1 MIGGRIQLL
10 SIVFTLFGLALQQ
23 CYLVYVGEL
32 SFFMFIIGVII
43 ASTGIVLSFIA
54 SDKDPKLIRYT
65 LLLVCLMY
73 FSLVIMPFVRFR
85 ALSGDDMLY
94 EFVAAEST
102 EVHGWNTFA
111 SIQSLHADPGHT
123 AYLSCVGVTILPSI
137 IHEITGLGLVDV
149 MKFVLSV
156 IVSLTPVLIYI
167 NAKEIFSS
175 QKLAVLS
182 SIIFSES
189 YFAFSSVNV
198 QGMRQSI
205 AVLFVLLAFFT
216 IARLIGTRGRKAY
229 FIMLVFSLFGIFSN
243 HYTTAYLSIGLFFFL
258 MVSSHLILKAKTL
271 RRLLKVEIRFQHKQF
286 SPVTFCFIFLL
297 ISFLTWSFAIPS
309 SPFPVHLSNLAG
321 LLNPKTV
328 PIPDNITTKFALSGS
343 PLGPWVDNWLRL
355 GVILSFLG
363 FLSLLLRKKDLK
375 KFLWL
380 VGSGMFF
387 GLFLFVT
394 FVPSVSTL
402 YGGILRVY
410 VTGFFFF
417 CVLEAIALLEL
428 SKKLKGILL
437 IFLFLNLPI
446 QMLLPVNQRYV
457 LYHPEESVSPF
468 DAVSN
473 IYATEA
479 EFAAASWMKSHVPA
493 EEYISV
499 DYRGYVNLYYANHF
513 LFRSTTGGGDYLY
526 SSRYMW
532 FHQFALEYG
541 LWFEK
546 DGTKTFNSS
555 LAIAKSNIIYND
567 KTMLLMKP

>member
-1 MIGGRIQLL
+1 MTIGRIQLL
-10 SIVFTLFGLALQQ
+10 SVVFTLFGLALQQ
-23 CYLVYVGEL
+23 CYLVYVVEL
-32 SFFMFIIGVII
+32 SFSVFIIGVMI
-43 ASTGIVLSFIA
+43 ASAGIVLSFMA
-54 SDKDPKLIRYT
+54 SDKNPILTKYI

-85 ALSGDDMLY
+85 SLSGDDMLY
-94 EFVAAEST
+94 EFLAAEST

-111 SIQSLHADPGHT
+111 SMQSLYVDPGHT

-137 IHEITGLGLVDV
+137 IHEITGLGLVEV
-149 MKFVLSV
+149 MKFVLSG

-175 QKLAVLS
+175 QKVAILS

-189 YFAFSSVNV
+189 YFAFSSVNI

-205 AVLFVLLAFFT
+205 AVLFVLLSFFT
-216 IARLIGTRGRKAY
+216 IARLVGTRGRKAY

-271 RRLLKVEIRFQHKQF
+271 RRLLKVEIGFQHKQS
-286 SPVTFCFIFLL
+286 SPVMFSLIFLL
-297 ISFLTWSFAIPS
+297 VSSLTWFFAIPS
-309 SPFPVHLSNLAG
+309 SPFPVHLSNLEG
-321 LLNPKTV
+321 LLSPRVV
-328 PIPDNITTKFALSGS
+328 PTPDFITTKFALSGS
-343 PLGPWVDNWLRL
+343 PLGPWVDNWLRF
-355 GVILSFLG
+355 GAVLSFLG

-375 KFLWL
+375 KFLWFI
-380 VGSGMFF
+380 GSGMFF
-387 GLFLFVT
+387 GLFLVVT
-394 FVPSVSTL
+394 LVPGISTL
-402 YGGILRVY
+402 YGGIMRVY

-417 CVLEAIALLEL
+417 CTLEAIALLEL
-428 SKKLKGILL
+428 SKRLKGVLL
-437 IFLFLNLPI
+437 VFLFLNLPM

-457 LYHPEESVSPF
+457 LYHPEESVSPI

-473 IYATEA
+473 IYTTEA
-479 EFAAASWMKSHVPA
+479 EFAAASWMRSHVPT

-513 LFRSTTGGGDYLY
+513 LLRSTTGGGDYLY
-526 SSRYMW
+526 DSRYLW
-532 FHQFALEYG
+532 FHQFASGHG

-546 DGTKTFNSS
+546 DGTKTFNFS
-555 LAIAKSNIIYND
+555 LAIAKSNVIYND
-567 KTMLLMKP
+567 NTMLLMKP